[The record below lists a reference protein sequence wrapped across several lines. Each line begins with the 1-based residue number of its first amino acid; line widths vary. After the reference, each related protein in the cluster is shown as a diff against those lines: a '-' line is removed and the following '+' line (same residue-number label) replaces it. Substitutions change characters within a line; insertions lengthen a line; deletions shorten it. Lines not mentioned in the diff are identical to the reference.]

1 LKAPER
7 YYFTIAAV
15 LLLALMALLAGGAAR
30 RESVTFDEIA
40 HIGAGVSYLQ
50 KLDLRMN
57 EEHPPLAKVVAALP
71 LVLRGAYADYTHLS
85 WTFSS
90 KIFRQFLGEWVFGHW
105 FLMRWNDPYT
115 TLMWARAP
123 MLVMTLLLG
132 LTLYLCGSRLG
143 SPWGGLLCL
152 SAFVTMPAFIAFGPL
167 VITDIAVTLF
177 WVLTVWQLPNMW
189 RSPSQGT
196 IVMFGLALAGALLS
210 KFSSG
215 LLFFVFVGFALSLRF
230 KPLPGQPVEKTE
242 LRRWRRLAWRNIAL
256 GTLWAAL
263 FVYLVYL
270 VFSWNEPTDSFQIIP
285 HFPASPVLRRLLMPV
300 WLYLRGL
307 AGFALSASSRPT
319 FILGHAYSHGVWF
332 YFPALFLLKSQLTFL
347 LLLLLAIM
355 AALLV
360 KRRSNAQPA
369 IPGGME
375 MQWRS
380 VWVSLVVFVAACMLN
395 RLDIS
400 IRHFSVALAL
410 VVLLLAPVPRM
421 LALLSDWKPQA
432 ARIGNWLAFA
442 LVLASIVTAIRT
454 YPNYL
459 PYLNMLSMGRPGYTL
474 VNDSNLDWNQAL
486 PQVEIFVGQ
495 RGLKQVLLD
504 EYGFAEP
511 AAYVPQAQLWDCQK
525 PAPQDGGQWAVVSAN
540 YMQDSGNCIWL
551 LQYQHQALAG
561 GSMYAVHLPEV
572 IPAAGQTGGPPLPA
586 DYRFVGGM
594 PAETGGLSMFLNCV
608 RDPQQ
613 LQPTLDHM
621 MAMGEEYRKKKKKW

>member
-1 LKAPER
+1 MKTLGQ
-7 YYFTIAAV
+7 YFFTIAAV

-50 KLDLRMN
+50 KLDMRMN
-57 EEHPPLAKVVAALP
+57 EEHPPLAKVVAAIP
-71 LVLRGAYADYTHLS
+71 LVVRGAHADYGHLS

-105 FLMRWNDPYT
+105 FLMRWNDPYS
-115 TLMWARAP
+115 TLMWARMP
-123 MLVMTLLLG
+123 MLMLTLLLG
-132 LTLYLCGSRLG
+132 LTLYRCGSRLG

-177 WVLTVWQLPNMW
+177 WVLTVWQLPDMW
-189 RSPSQGT
+189 RSPTRGT
-196 IVMFGLALAGALLS
+196 VVVFGLTLAGALLS

-215 LLFFVFVGFALSLRF
+215 LLFFVFIGFALSLRF
-230 KPLPGQPVEKTE
+230 KPLPEQPVEKTE
-242 LRRWRRLAWRNIAL
+242 LRRWRRQAWRNIAK

-263 FVYLVYL
+263 FVYIVYL
-270 VFSWNEPTDSFQIIP
+270 VLSWNQPTDSFGIIP
-285 HFPASPVLRRLLMPV
+285 HFPASLVLRRLLMPV

-332 YFPALFLLKSQLTFL
+332 YFPALFLLKTQLTFL
-347 LLLLLAIM
+347 LLLLFAIM
-355 AALLV
+355 AVLLL

-369 IPGGME
+369 IPAGME
-375 MQWRS
+375 MRWRS

-410 VVLLLAPVPRM
+410 VVLLLAPLPRM
-421 LALLSDWKPQA
+421 LELLRQSSPQA
-432 ARIGNWLAFA
+432 ARIGNWLAIA
-442 LVLASIVTAIRT
+442 LVLVSIATVIRA
-454 YPNYL
+454 YPNYI

-486 PQVEIFVGQ
+486 PEVETFVRQ
-495 RGLKQVLLD
+495 RGLTQVLLD
-504 EYGFAEP
+504 EYGFSEP
-511 AAYVPQAQLWDCQK
+511 TAYVPQARLWDCQQ
-525 PAPQDGGQWAVVSAN
+525 PAPLDGGQWVVVSAN
-540 YMQDSGNCIWL
+540 YMLESGNCIWL

-561 GSMYAVHLPEV
+561 GSMYAVQLPEV
-572 IPAAGQTGGPPLPA
+572 IPAAGQPGGPPLPA

-594 PAETGGLSMFLNCV
+594 PADSGGLSIFWNCV
-608 RDPQQ
+608 RDPEQ
-613 LQPTLDHM
+613 LQPTMDRM
-621 MAMGEEYRKKKKKW
+621 MAMGEEYRKKKKK